1 MTENLSLEEYKQRV
15 EQLGQAM
22 LDVIASVSLGNFNVS
37 VEIPEDIEVLA
48 DLGVGLEFMIEDLRE
63 LGRSQEQ
70 ARFELEQRVAQRT
83 RELESALSELQTTQR
98 QMVAEGWKDYTG
110 SDPRSLSLA
119 RARGEETP
127 GEAWLPGMEDAVQQ
141 SRTTLLTNDETQAN
155 LALPIRL
162 QDEVIG
168 VIGFNRADGQ
178 TWEPGEIATVE
189 AIIEQVGLALENQ
202 RLFDRTQSALS
213 EADSLY
219 QASAELN
226 TAQSYEDILRVIK
239 RYTLLGQRAHG
250 LIIGLF
256 ERTWTRDNPPEQV
269 LILSAITDEPID
281 IFTDYKLSYIPA
293 VWEFVRPNEITI
305 VDDIR
310 AHPQVDSASKYIYLK
325 KFKSPSAGFLPLVVG
340 GRWVGTIAALF
351 KEPPNFSVDE
361 LRRARAI
368 LDQASVA
375 VQNLRNL
382 ELAEQRALEA
392 QRRSEELSLIN
403 RVVSNVAATMDLRQ
417 SLDFVARE
425 LNRALTGVDEIGI
438 ALLNESRTELQV
450 TADSSKRTG
459 SASAVGLRLPVKGN
473 ASTQQVINTM
483 KPVEVR
489 QPITNPD
496 TEAVQDVMAERGYR
510 NLVIFPLVANNEV
523 IGTVGA
529 AMLTETGHLSEDDMR
544 LAETIILQA
553 STAIQNARLFEQT
566 QQALTETA
574 NLYRASAEL
583 NAVQSF
589 EDVLI
594 VLRRYT
600 ILGQNANHVALTLFN
615 VPWAGEKLPGAINPV
630 ALWARRG
637 DLPVSHPPLP
647 TAGWEQAL
655 GNAQRLELSYFEDL
669 TKLGSIHDSL
679 HQLFQHDHKDEAL
692 LVAPLLTAGQCIGLL
707 LASYPAATEIN
718 EEQRRRT
725 MALAG
730 QAAVAIQN
738 LQLLEE
744 TQRRA
749 RQLETAAE
757 IAREASGTLELRSLF
772 ERAIELVRERFDYY
786 HVAILL
792 VDDGDVALQ
801 AATGEAGSQMLAD
814 GYRLRIEP
822 GTSIIGT
829 VAHTG
834 HLLVVND
841 VTLDPTHLIHPLL
854 PDTKAEL
861 GLPLKSG
868 TRVTGVMDVQA
879 NIINAFTDDDVA
891 VLQILADQ
899 LAVAAENA
907 RSFALVQQAVEELRE
922 IDRVKTEFLSNM
934 SHELRTP
941 LNSII
946 GFSRV
951 ILKGIDG
958 PINDLQRQDLDA
970 IHNSGQH
977 LLDMINDILDLSR
990 IEAGKMELTVEEINL
1005 NEVIDSVMSTAS
1017 GLIKEKPLQLINEV
1031 PAGLPTV
1038 LADRTRTRQIL
1049 INLISNAVKFTD
1061 EGRINV
1067 SAKIERRAED
1077 SSPLVRVAVRDSGIG
1092 IPEDKMHVLF
1102 ERFSQVDASPT
1113 RKSGG
1118 TGLGL
1123 SITRHLVELQG
1134 GEIGVESV
1142 PNQGSTFWFTL
1153 PLAGGAELAHLPL
1166 PTPAETDAKETPA
1179 PPEPT
1184 SGARVILAID
1194 DDEKVIGLYKRYL
1207 NDRGFQVVAVT
1218 DPQQAVEQA
1227 RQIRPY
1233 AITLDIQMPERDGWQ
1248 VIEDLK
1254 ADPETRAIPILVCS
1268 ITADHERALSLGAAD
1283 ALTKP
1288 ILEDEFVAA
1297 IERLPLNGDQKTH
1310 TILVVDDDPN
1320 IKQLVERAG
1329 RGQRKLNFRYVE
1341 NGLQGLASLQN
1352 ARPDAVIL
1360 DLYMPDLD
1368 GFALLEAIHSDPD
1381 MRSIPVIIL
1390 TGADLKETDLK
1401 RLQRYQ
1407 RDLLQKEQFSE
1418 DELIASLERAIAPP
1432 KN

>member
-1 MTENLSLEEYKQRV
+1 MTDNLTLEEYKQRV
-15 EQLGQAM
+15 EKLGQAM
-22 LDVIASVSLGNFNVS
+22 LDVIASVSLGNFNVN
-37 VEIPEDIEVLA
+37 VQIPDDIEILA

-83 RELESALSELQTTQR
+83 RELESALTELQTTQR
-98 QMVAEGWKDYTG
+98 QMVTEGWRDYTSNQSG
-110 SDPRSLSLA
+110 RFSLV
-119 RARGEETP
+119 RRDGQEGP
-127 GEAWLPGMEDAVQQ
+127 GTDWLPGMDEAIQRA
-141 SRTTLLTNDETQAN
+141 RTTLQTDGSQESSLS
-155 LALPIRL
+155 LPIRL

-168 VIGFNRADGQ
+168 VIGFNREDGQ
-178 TWEPGEIATVE
+178 TWDDTQIATVE
-189 AIIEQVGLALENQ
+189 AIMEQVGLALENQ
-202 RLFDRTQSALS
+202 RLFDRTQAALS
-213 EADSLY
+213 EADILY

-226 TAQSYEDILRVIK
+226 TAQSYDDILRVLK
-239 RYTLLGQRAHG
+239 KYTVVGQRAHG
-250 LIIGLF
+250 LLIGYF
-256 ERTWTRDNPPEQV
+256 DRTWNRDNPPQGVTV
-269 LILSAITDEPID
+269 LGALTDEAINVITD
-281 IFTDYKLSYIPA
+281 YSLHYIPT
-293 VWEFVRPNEITI
+293 VWDFVRPNEITI

-310 AHPQVDSASKYIYLK
+310 SHPEVDSATKYIYLK
-325 KFKSPSAGFLPLVVG
+325 KFKAPSAGFMPLLVG
-340 GRWVGTIAALF
+340 GRWVGTIAVLF
-351 KEPPNFSVDE
+351 KQPPNFSAEE

-382 ELAEQRALEA
+382 ELAEQRAQEA
-392 QRRSEELSLIN
+392 QRRSEELGLIN

-417 SLDFVARE
+417 SLDFVAKE

-450 TADSSKRTG
+450 TADSSKRSG
-459 SASAVGLRLPVKGN
+459 AGSAVGLRLPVKGN

-496 TEAVQDVMAERGYR
+496 TETVKDIMEERGYR

-529 AMLTETGHLSEDDMR
+529 AMLAEAGRLSEDDMR

-600 ILGQNANHVALTLFN
+600 ILGQNANHVALTLFDQ
-615 VPWAGEKLPGAINPV
+615 PWANDRLPASLNPV
-630 ALWARRG
+630 ALWSRKG
-637 DLPVSHPPLP
+637 DLPVSRPPLA
-647 TAGWEQAL
+647 TTGWDTTL
-655 GNAQRLELSYFEDL
+655 GNAQRLELSYFESLADSTAIL
-669 TKLGSIHDSL
+669 DSL
-679 HQLFQHDHKDEAL
+679 HQLFEHEHKDAAL
-692 LVAPLLTAGQCIGLL
+692 LVAPLLTAGQCIGLI
-707 LASYPAATEIN
+707 LAAYPAKTKIN
-718 EEQRRRT
+718 EDQRRRT

-738 LQLLEE
+738 LQLLDE

-757 IAREASGTLELRSLF
+757 IGREASSTLELKILLD
-772 ERAIELVRERFDYY
+772 RAIELVRERFNYY

-792 VDDGDVALQ
+792 ADGPELVLHS
-801 AATGEAGSQMLAD
+801 ATGEAGQQMQAE

-834 HLLVVND
+834 QPLVVND
-841 VTLDPTHLIHPLL
+841 ILLDPTHRPHPLL
-854 PDTKAEL
+854 PDTRAEL
-861 GLPLKSG
+861 GLPLKSAN
-868 TRVTGVMDVQA
+868 RVTGVMDVQA
-879 NIINAFTDDDVA
+879 NQINAFTEDDVA

-1005 NEVIDSVMSTAS
+1005 NEVIESVMSTAI
-1017 GLIKEKPLQLINEV
+1017 GLLKEKPLQLVNEV
-1031 PAGLPTV
+1031 PGGLPSV

-1061 EGRINV
+1061 EGKINV
-1067 SAKIERRAED
+1067 SASLHA
-1077 SSPLVRVAVRDSGIG
+1077 SPGEGRPATVRIAVKDTGIG

-1134 GEIGVESV
+1134 GEIGVESL

-1153 PLAGGAELAHLPL
+1153 PLVGTPDISPAPVAHDPLAALPPGAE
-1166 PTPAETDAKETPA
+1166 
-1179 PPEPT
+1179 
-1184 SGARVILAID
+1184 RVILAID
-1194 DDEKVIGLYKRYL
+1194 DDEKIIGLYKRYL
-1207 NDRGFQVVAVT
+1207 TDRGYTVVALT

-1227 RQIRPY
+1227 RQVKPY
-1233 AITLDIQMPERDGWQ
+1233 AITLDIQMPQRDGWK

-1254 ADPETRAIPILVCS
+1254 ADPDTRSIPILVCS
-1268 ITADHERALSLGAAD
+1268 ISADLDRALQLGAVD

-1297 IERLPLNGDQKTH
+1297 IERLSLNGGKETH
-1310 TILVVDDDPN
+1310 SILVVDDDPN
-1320 IKQLVERAG
+1320 VRQLVERAT
-1329 RGQRKLNFRYVE
+1329 RGQRKLTFRYAE
-1341 NGLQGLASLQN
+1341 NGLQGLASIQN
-1352 ARPDAVIL
+1352 ARPDAVLL

-1381 MRSIPVIIL
+1381 MRNIPVIIL
-1390 TGADLKETDLK
+1390 TGADLKANEVK

-1407 RDLLQKEQFSE
+1407 RDLLQKEQVT
-1418 DELIASLERAIAPP
+1418 DADLLASLERAVNPP
-1432 KN
+1432 NA